1 MVASGTRKQPSL
13 GELGGARAREGGSHG
28 PGFSS
33 RLRAVPSAQPESDQT
48 LWFAPTRLP
57 HRPSAPH
64 TQLLHLGSSR
74 LAQGAADS
82 PAGPALDLGRGH
94 EGRGLGDRGS
104 GSGPEVSQG
113 SLGPLTSPRHSTIFV
128 PQFPRFVS
136 EKGGHSQTGKPDT
149 NELSTRVQ
157 KESLRMQ
164 GLALCFILFCFFSFP
179 VSLLVCWDCALCA
192 EGDREGDSEAKN
204 TGW

>member
-113 SLGPLTSPRHSTIFV
+113 SLGPLTSPRHSTISCLSFLASLV
-128 PQFPRFVS
+128 RRVATLKQGNLTLTNCPRGCR
-136 EKGGHSQTGKPDT
+136 K
-149 NELSTRVQ
+149 RV
-157 KESLRMQ
+157 
-164 GLALCFILFCFFSFP
+164 
-179 VSLLVCWDCALCA
+179 
-192 EGDREGDSEAKN
+192 
-204 TGW
+204 